1 MSIADQLSSITRL
14 PLVALRGRVVLP
26 GASEPLFM
34 GRERSVAS
42 VQHALKNDKL
52 ILCVAQRDEKTD
64 QPQIADLYEY
74 ATVVQI
80 VNSAALPDGSIR
92 ILALG
97 VAIVNL
103 TELAEDDDLQW
114 GVIDHSWQLDESET
128 GEELEQLVKR
138 LRKQATRFFKLDR
151 KTTRTKNSLERLT
164 PLNLGFRVLAHLGL
178 STDDIQALLG
188 EKDVNHFLLKILA
201 HLENAIDRLESDRK
215 VKSRVKKQMETD
227 QRDYYLNE
235 QMKAIQKEM
244 GGDDAVKSE
253 MEELEAKIQE
263 KDLPAEAREKVEKE
277 FKKLK
282 MMSPMGAEAT
292 VVRNYIEW
300 ILSIPWQSERSEEK
314 EDIQDAQS
322 ILNADHYALKK
333 PKERILE
340 HLAVHSLTKDLSG
353 PILCLV
359 GPPGVGKT
367 SLVRSIAKST
377 GREFVRMSLGG
388 VRDEAEIRGHR
399 RTYIGAMPGKIIQS
413 LKKVGTSNPVLL
425 LDEIDKMSTDFRGD
439 PSSALLE
446 VLDPEQNNTFNDH
459 YLDLDYDLSQVM
471 FITTANNRHQIPLPL
486 QDRLEMIQVSG
497 YTEIEKLNIAKRH
510 LLPKQVERHGIKDA
524 QITWGDSAL
533 KLVINRYTRE
543 SGVRNLERQIA
554 ALCRKITRDV
564 ITHKGDGGEISTFK
578 MRVDTRKV
586 QTLLGAP
593 PYKFGVSDAQDE
605 VGLVN
610 GLAYTSWGGNLLQAE
625 VTMMEGNGK
634 LTITGQ
640 LGEVMQE
647 SARAAMSYVRTRAL
661 DLGLEPKFHQDHDFH
676 LHFPEGA
683 IPKDGPSAGVTMVT
697 GLVSAIKGLPVR
709 RDVAMTG
716 EITLRGRVLPI
727 GGLKEKLLAAK
738 RGGIKTVFIPKEN
751 EKDLDEV
758 PSSILRALEI
768 VPVEKADD
776 ILQKTFIGGTP
787 FVEKNEKVSSPKP
800 KSGAKSKGTKKS
812 TAKSGTA
819 TKSTAKSGTAAKS
832 TAKSSTATK
841 STAKSGTA
849 TKSTAKSGT
858 AAKSTKVT
866 KNTRKSPKKSTKSD
880 A

>member
-1 MSIADQLSSITRL
+1 MDDQQLSSITRL

-26 GASEPLFM
+26 NASEPLFV

-42 VQHALKNDKL
+42 VQNALKSNKL
-52 ILCVAQRDEKTD
+52 ILCVAQRDDKTD
-64 QPQIADLYEY
+64 EPQIAELYER
-74 ATVVQI
+74 ATIVEI
-80 VNSAALPDGSIR
+80 VNFNAVPDGSIR
-92 ILALG
+92 ILAKG

-103 TELAEDDDLQW
+103 NEVSEEDGIQWGSFDHTWELSQDSSEDDLN
-114 GVIDHSWQLDESET
+114 QLT
-128 GEELEQLVKR
+128 AR
-138 LRKQATRFFKLDR
+138 LRKQAGKFFKLDR
-151 KTTRTKNSLERLT
+151 KPVRRKSSFEQMP
-164 PLNLGFRVLAHLGL
+164 PLDLGFRILTHLGL
-178 STDDIQALLG
+178 SVEETQKLLG
-188 EKDVNHFLLKILA
+188 EESLNDFLLKLLA
-201 HLENAIDRLESDRK
+201 HLENAISRLESDRK
-215 VKSRVKKQMETD
+215 IKSRVKKQMESD
-227 QRDYYLNE
+227 QKDYYLNE
-235 QMKAIQKEM
+235 QMKAIQREM

-253 MEELEAKIQE
+253 LEELEAKLQE
-263 KDLPAEAREKVEKE
+263 KKLPEQAREKAEKE
-277 FKKLK
+277 LKKLK

-300 ILSIPWQSERSEEK
+300 ILSVPWESERSVEK
-314 EDIQDAQS
+314 EDIKDAEE

-340 HLAVHSLTKDLSG
+340 HLAVHSLTKNLSG

-446 VLDPEQNNTFNDH
+446 VLDPEQNSTFNDH

-486 QDRLEMIQVSG
+486 QDRLEMIEVSG
-497 YTEIEKLNIAKRH
+497 YTEIEKLNIIKRH
-510 LLPKQVERHGIKDA
+510 LLSKQVERHGIKEA
-524 QITWGDSAL
+524 QIAWLDSAL
-533 KLVINRYTRE
+533 KLVTNRYTRE

-554 ALCRKITRDV
+554 ALCRKIARDV
-564 ITHKGDGGEISTFK
+564 ITHQGKGGEIADFK
-578 MRVDTRKV
+578 MRVDARRV
-586 QTLLGAP
+586 QHLLGAP
-593 PYKFGVSDAQDE
+593 PYKFGVSDSQDE

-647 SARAAMSYVRTRAL
+647 SARAAMSYVRTRAA

-697 GLVSAIKGLPVR
+697 GLVSAIKSLPVR

-758 PSSILRALEI
+758 PVSIVKALEI
-768 VPVEKADD
+768 IPVDKVDE
-776 ILQKTFIGGTP
+776 ILVKTYIGGNP
-787 FVEKNEKVSSPKP
+787 FVAIESEESGSVDKLEASPKLAP
-800 KSGAKSKGTKKS
+800 KKAAPKKAAPKKAAPKKAAPKKAAPKKAAPKKTTPKKAVAKKAAPKKATTKKTS
-812 TAKSGTA
+812 
-819 TKSTAKSGTAAKS
+819 
-832 TAKSSTATK
+832 AKSST
-841 STAKSGTA
+841 
-849 TKSTAKSGT
+849 
-858 AAKSTKVT
+858 
-866 KNTRKSPKKSTKSD
+866 
-880 A
+880 